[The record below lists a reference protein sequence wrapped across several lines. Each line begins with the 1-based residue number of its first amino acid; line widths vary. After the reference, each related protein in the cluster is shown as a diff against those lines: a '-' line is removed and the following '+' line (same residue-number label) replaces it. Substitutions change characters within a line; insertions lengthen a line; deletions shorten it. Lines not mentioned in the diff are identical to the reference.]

1 MDKFSRYYAWFL
13 LVATAL
19 PAIVRLASPRQLALV
34 TSERI
39 ANEKRRTR
47 YRWLAWISIVGSVAL
62 IPVYLFYS
70 HRRWLIVAFIIGVL
84 TGVEMLGN
92 TARPEEQ
99 SLTRQN
105 RIFGVAYAI
114 AAVFTYF
121 FAIRNA

>member
-47 YRWLAWISIVGSVAL
+47 YQWLAWISVVGSVAL

-70 HRRWLIVAFIIGVL
+70 HRRWLIVACIIGVL